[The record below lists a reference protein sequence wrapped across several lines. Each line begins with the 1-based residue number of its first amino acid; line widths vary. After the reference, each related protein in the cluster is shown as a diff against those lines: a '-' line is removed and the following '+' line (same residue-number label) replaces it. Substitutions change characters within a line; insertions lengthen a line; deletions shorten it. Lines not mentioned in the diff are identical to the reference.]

1 LEGRNPG
8 VRARF
13 NGDSLKGW
21 QRNIKPA
28 REALLV
34 GRSNVAYANLEPIV

>member
-1 LEGRNPG
+1 LEGRSPG

-13 NGDSLKGW
+13 NGDGLKGW
-21 QRNIKPA
+21 QRNIKPV

-34 GRSNVAYANLEPIV
+34 GSSKLAYANLEPIV